1 MEFNYI
7 DIDFYDGFHIDG
19 LDIVSFVNVKNTTNE
34 SVLVHKEKD
43 GILYCPIQY
52 TFNSVEDARTL
63 YKAISYINKERGKR
77 SELFFTGNDLFNMGI
92 TLESPIK
99 DQIELNKYFYD
110 LFAPISPY
118 FLNAEKSNSA
128 DNIICDGINVSM
140 ASGASMAIA
149 IAALSHNLNVNLY
162 LSDKLILN
170 NIFGDSIQ
178 YEENEIR
185 EIFNDYIDRLTNE
198 NYFIDG
204 INKAESLFL
213 KQL

>member
-1 MEFNYI
+1 MKFNYI
-7 DIDFYDGFHIDG
+7 DRDFYDGFHIDG
-19 LDIVSFVNVKNTTNE
+19 LDIISFVNVNNTTNE
-34 SVLVHKEKD
+34 SVLVHKEKE

-52 TFNSVEDARTL
+52 TFNSFEDARTL

-77 SELFFTGNDLFNMGI
+77 SELFFTGNNLFNMGI

-110 LFAPISPY
+110 LFTPISPY
-118 FLNAEKSNSA
+118 FLNAEKSNSV

-149 IAALSHNLNVNLY
+149 VAALSHNLNVNLY

-178 YEENEIR
+178 YEESEIR
-185 EIFNDYIDRLTNE
+185 EILNDYIDRLTNE
-198 NYFIDG
+198 NYFVNG
-204 INKAESLFL
+204 INRAESLLL
-213 KQL
+213 KQF